1 MMEVFRLIDVIKSL
15 TNYDVSPSSEEF
27 IFYRGHSDKNY
38 GLIPSIY
45 RAGYIL
51 KEDIL
56 FKEVIKRRPDEFQ
69 NLKSTF
75 DKLVKMQHYGIP
87 TRLLD
92 ITTNPLVA
100 LYFACKHNHDKNGE
114 LIVFVTDKKNVKY
127 YDSDTVSV
135 LSNLARRPIDFEIN
149 TSGNIKDFNAQKSI
163 SYLLHEIKEE
173 KPYFQNIINSNHLD
187 KVYVVK
193 AKHDNLRII
202 KQAGEFLIFGIN
214 IRKID
219 SAQIEK
225 EWIKLRYEIPAGS
238 KQLILEELE
247 IIGIDEST
255 LFPELENQANELKA
269 RIGMMNI

>member
-1 MMEVFRLIDVIKSL
+1 MEVFRLIDFIKSL
-15 TNYDVSPSSEEF
+15 TKYDVSPSSEEF

-38 GLIPSIY
+38 DLIPSIY

-87 TRLLD
+87 TRLID

-127 YDSDTVSV
+127 SDSDTVSV
-135 LSNLARRPIDFEIN
+135 LSNLARRPIDFEIK

-173 KPYFQNIINSNHLD
+173 KPYFQNIINSTHLD

-214 IRKID
+214 MCKID

-225 EWIKLRYEIPAGS
+225 EWIKLKYEIPAGS

-269 RIGMMNI
+269 RIGLMNI